1 MTADIGSDITWI
13 TESPEDGVAVRS
25 KPFTLQCHSTLP
37 NATYLW
43 MYNNRTLDLV
53 NDSRRQILPNGS
65 LFFKTVSNFF
75 VSGSNGLDNFRD
87 NLFSFFIV
95 CVLPTEHLFI

>member
-1 MTADIGSDITWI
+1 MTADIGPDITWI
-13 TESPEDGVAVRS
+13 TEPPEDGVAVRS
-25 KPFTLQCHSTLP
+25 KPYTLQCHSTLP

-75 VSGSNGLDNFRD
+75 VSGSIGRD
-87 NLFSFFIV
+87 NLFNFFYCMRIAYRG
-95 CVLPTEHLFI
+95 LYI

>member
-1 MTADIGSDITWI
+1 MTDIGTSSTWI
-13 TESPEDGVAVRS
+13 TEPPEGGVAVRS
-25 KPFTLQCHSTLP
+25 KPYTLQCHSTLP

-65 LFFKTVSNFF
+65 LYFKTVSDPVF
-75 VSGSNGLDNFRD
+75 SILGSSGLDE
-87 NLFSFFIV
+87 SVI
-95 CVLPTEHLFI
+95 

>member
-1 MTADIGSDITWI
+1 MMTDIGTSSTWI
-13 TESPEDGVAVRS
+13 TEPEGGVAVRS
-25 KPFTLQCHSTLP
+25 KPYTLQCHSTLP

-65 LFFKTVSNFF
+65 LYFKTVSDPVF
-75 VSGSNGLDNFRD
+75 SILGSSGLD
-87 NLFSFFIV
+87 
-95 CVLPTEHLFI
+95 E